1 MTIENQD
8 SIHEE
13 RMRILK
19 MVEDGKIS
27 ADDAMGLLKS
37 VGSGAVHFTT
47 GTSSDGAVKVKDKK
61 SLKGKKLRIQVFDD
75 DKEKPKVNIKL
86 PLSLAKF
93 GGRFL
98 SKHGKIKIDGLDH
111 NLAPLLANLDELD
124 EDSTIEVDDEKGKT
138 RINLSIE

>member
-27 ADDAMGLLKS
+27 AEDAMGLLKS
-37 VGSGAVHFTT
+37 VGHGAAHFTT
-47 GTSSDGAVKVKDKK
+47 STSSAGAVKVKDKK
-61 SLKGKKLRIQVFDD
+61 SIKGKKLRIQVFEG

-86 PLSLAKF
+86 PLSLAKL

-98 SKHGKIKIDGLDH
+98 SKHGKAKIDGLD
-111 NLAPLLANLDELD
+111 LDLDAVLANLDELD
-124 EDSTIEVDDEKGKT
+124 EESTIEVDDEKGKT
-138 RINLSIE
+138 RINLYIE

>member
-37 VGSGAVHFTT
+37 VGSGMVFS
-47 GTSSDGAVKVKDKK
+47 TSSTSSAGAVKVKDKK
-61 SLKGKKLRIQVFDD
+61 SLKGKKLRIQVFEG

-86 PLSLAKF
+86 PLSLAKL

-98 SKHGKIKIDGLDH
+98 SKTGKAKIEGLD
-111 NLAPLLANLDELD
+111 LDLDAVLANLDELD
-124 EDSTIEVDDEKGKT
+124 DENIIEVDDEKGKT
-138 RINLSIE
+138 RINLFIE

>member
-19 MVEDGKIS
+19 MVEDGKVS
-27 ADDAMGLLKS
+27 ADDAAGLLKS
-37 VGSGAVHFTT
+37 VGGGAVHFTT
-47 GTSSDGAVKVKDKK
+47 STSSAGAVKVKDKK
-61 SLKGKKLRIQVFDD
+61 SLKGKKLRIQVFKGDQ
-75 DKEKPKVNIKL
+75 EKPKVNIKL
-86 PLSLAKF
+86 PLSLASL

-98 SKHGKIKIDGLDH
+98 SKHGKIKIDGLDL
-111 NLAPLLANLDELD
+111 NLAPMLANLDELD
-124 EDSTIEVDDEKGKT
+124 EENIIEIDDEKGKT